1 MEMKR
6 REFMKDGLAT
16 LGFLA
21 HPALSR
27 FALASPGEC
36 AGEKLAVAVRPV
48 SSLGTK
54 GKTIGTTW
62 RV

>member
-1 MEMKR
+1 MELTR
-6 REFMKDGLAT
+6 REFLKESLAT

-27 FALASPGEC
+27 FALASLG
-36 AGEKLAVAVRPV
+36 GYAVRPI

-54 GKTIGTTW
+54 GKTIGTTC

>member
-27 FALASPGEC
+27 FARGMRRKEARRRRPACQQFGNKGENNWNYME
-36 AGEKLAVAVRPV
+36 GLR
-48 SSLGTK
+48 
-54 GKTIGTTW
+54 I
-62 RV
+62 